1 MMRFNRSFSRMNRRL
16 APARHLPIACIGLA
30 TLLALSST
38 ATRAQCD
45 GAAVRD
51 MLLESGNFGEI
62 RLASGRTV
70 TLADVRVVGTD
81 EAAGAFVAAH
91 AGAPVELRLGDEK
104 PDRWGRMRA
113 AIMLSPDTARLDL
126 AHALVARGVAV
137 VDTGA
142 EALCDASLL
151 LREEQAR
158 RSRRGLWREPEAL
171 PLASGESAA
180 LLARAGRFTIVEGE
194 VRSVGERERRTYL
207 NFDRSWEG
215 AFTVIIPARLWTKV
229 QAAGMEADTLKGRRI
244 RVRGIMQ
251 EWRGPAIELTTVDFI
266 EQLE

>member
-1 MMRFNRSFSRMNRRL
+1 MNRRL
-16 APARHLPIACIGLA
+16 TRLRRHSFACIGFA
-30 TLLALSST
+30 VLLALPAT
-38 ATRAQCD
+38 AARAQCD

-51 MLLESGNFGEI
+51 TLLESGTFGEI
-62 RLASGRTV
+62 RLASGRVV
-70 TLADVRVVGTD
+70 TLGDVRVEGMD
-81 EAAGAFVAAH
+81 EAAQAFVSAH
-91 AGAPVELRLGDEK
+91 AGAPVELRLGDDE
-104 PDRWGRMRA
+104 PDRWGRLRA
-113 AIMLSPDTARLDL
+113 GIVLSPETSRLDL

-137 VDTGA
+137 VDSGA
-142 EALCDASLL
+142 ETLCDGSLL

-158 RSRRGLWREPEAL
+158 RSRRGLWRDEDAL
-171 PLASGESAA
+171 PLAAEDSAA

-207 NFDRSWEG
+207 DFGRSWDG
-215 AFTVIIPARLWTKV
+215 GFTVIIPARLWSKV

-266 EQLE
+266 EQLK

>member
-1 MMRFNRSFSRMNRRL
+1 MNRRL
-16 APARHLPIACIGLA
+16 KPSRRRPIARIGLA
-30 TLLALSST
+30 VLLALSS
-38 ATRAQCD
+38 AAARAQCD

-51 MLLESGNFGEI
+51 MLLESGDFGEI
-62 RLASGRTV
+62 RLASGRIV
-70 TLADVRVVGTD
+70 MLADVRVAGMD
-81 EAAGAFVAAH
+81 EPARSFVAAH

-104 PDRWGRMRA
+104 PDRWGRMRS
-113 AIMLSPDTARLDL
+113 AIVLSPDTLRLDL

-142 EALCDASLL
+142 ETLCDTSLL

-158 RSRRGLWREPEAL
+158 RTRRGLWRKSEAL
-171 PLASGESAA
+171 PLASGDSAA
-180 LLARAGRFTIVEGE
+180 LLARVGRFTIVEGE
-194 VRSVGERERRTYL
+194 VRSVGERARRTYL